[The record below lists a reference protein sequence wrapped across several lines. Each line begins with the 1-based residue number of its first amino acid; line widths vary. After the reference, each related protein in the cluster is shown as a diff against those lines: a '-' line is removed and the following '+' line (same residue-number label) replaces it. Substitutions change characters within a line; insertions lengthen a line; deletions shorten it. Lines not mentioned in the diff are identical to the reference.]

1 MSEKIKDQATCE
13 ACQLAIASGGNIDDP
28 LLAQHLQDCPECRAF
43 AEFQKMVLSTPLE
56 VERELPEFSDLMQ
69 QMHQQK
75 NRSRRFLRMITWPL
89 SMAAAAAVVI
99 GGVVWQIPQE
109 PTVMPGAELE
119 ELPWNDSALFAAALE
134 ESSVM
139 LAWDQATYNENN
151 SLNSMQAARKG
162 AESWSIEV
170 FNPYSEDY

>member
-1 MSEKIKDQATCE
+1 MSEKIKNQATCE

-28 LLAQHLQDCPECRAF
+28 LLAQHLQDCPECREF
-43 AEFQKMVLSTPLE
+43 AEFQKMILSTPLE

-75 NRSRRFLRMITWPL
+75 NRSRRFLRTVTWPL
-89 SMAAAAAVVI
+89 SIAAAAAVVV
-99 GGVVWQIPQE
+99 GGVFWQIPRE
-109 PTVMPGAELE
+109 PVMMPGAELE

-139 LAWDQATYNENN
+139 LAWDQATYNENICQN
-151 SLNSMQAARKG
+151 SLQAARKG
-162 AESWSIEV
+162 AENWSIEV
-170 FNPYSEDY
+170 FNPYNEDY